1 MCWLL
6 CLSLQCSL
14 LWAPSCTSPSQGV
27 KAEQIFSS
35 YTVTHYSVL
44 FCLVLFCLDY
54 TQLPTDLHLYRNIIK
69 RLVPQQG
76 DGPSQD
82 MLDNGY
88 LQIGF
93 WGKGTGA
100 GGEEV
105 VVKGGVYALHGDPGY
120 RYCGSAGQ

>member
-1 MCWLL
+1 
-6 CLSLQCSL
+6 LSD
-14 LWAPSCTSPSQGV
+14 
-27 KAEQIFSS
+27 
-35 YTVTHYSVL
+35 
-44 FCLVLFCLDY
+44 LD
-54 TQLPTDLHLYRNIIK
+54 PRRNIIK

-76 DGPSQD
+76 EGPSQD

-93 WGKGTGA
+93 WGRGTGA

-120 RYCGSAGQ
+120 RCLQLRGAVTCTRSQYND

>member
-14 LWAPSCTSPSQGV
+14 LWALSCTSPSQGV
-27 KAEQIFSS
+27 KADLFLL
-35 YTVTHYSVL
+35 YSDSL
-44 FCLVLFCLDY
+44 FCLVLFWLDN
-54 TQLPTDLHLYRNIIK
+54 TQLPTDLHPYRNIIK

-120 RYCGSAGQ
+120 RYCSSAGQ